1 MDAIFSTLKEKYKVR
16 FFLLPDYFLKALS
29 FKKEIKTK
37 LSPYFDIDPDMV
49 LDLDEQWNSFED
61 YKVDVSSKYKK
72 RIRKVYNKS
81 KDLVVKKIEKKDIK
95 SIGIIGPNAEK
106 AQIKK
111 DRDAVERKRKGRR
124 STILTGPLGIQ
135 EDQEDATNTLLGKN

>member
-1 MDAIFSTLKEKYKVR
+1 MGSIFKPKMPPLPPVQAAPEPPSTE
-16 FFLLPDYFLKALS
+16 LS
-29 FKKEIKTK
+29 
-37 LSPYFDIDPDMV
+37 D
-49 LDLDEQWNSFED
+49 
-61 YKVDVSSKYKK
+61 
-72 RIRKVYNKS
+72 
-81 KDLVVKKIEKKDIK
+81 
-95 SIGIIGPNAEK
+95 AEK

>member
-1 MDAIFSTLKEKYKVR
+1 MGSIFSPKMPP
-16 FFLLPDYFLKALS
+16 LPPVQAPPAAPS
-29 FKKEIKTK
+29 SEI
-37 LSPYFDIDPDMV
+37 S
-49 LDLDEQWNSFED
+49 DE
-61 YKVDVSSKYKK
+61 
-72 RIRKVYNKS
+72 
-81 KDLVVKKIEKKDIK
+81 
-95 SIGIIGPNAEK
+95 EK